1 MTDAFFAQT
10 FSYYQH
16 FCICHVPNYVVPNP
30 WKAENRCADFLKPFF
45 GDLECVYLAWH
56 VVSRFLIPNKWVVIS
71 LGVLYIWRNN
81 SRPGLTW
88 NLRCFLLNEAHQ
100 QINMLG
106 LANTKLC

>member
-1 MTDAFFAQT
+1 MESREQMCRFFET
-10 FSYYQH
+10 
-16 FCICHVPNYVVPNP
+16 
-30 WKAENRCADFLKPFF
+30 LF

-71 LGVLYIWRNN
+71 LGVLYNIWRNN

-106 LANTKLC
+106 LANTKDSRYNIYCIA